1 MIFLQLWWALM
12 VLSGS
17 KSGSGTDLQ
26 SAQPK
31 QDLILPAEENN
42 KLSSFSRAVEKARG
56 ELQELKSSYSGDLQ
70 DQDAG
75 EKLQTRERRNS
86 IDDMLAN
93 FAGGSE
99 NTSSEAENERSLQEA
114 ADAWFREIQANMA
127 KGKAVEQMP
136 EENEGLKEERS
147 TKSKSKAK
155 EIIDQHA
162 KAMASTEI
170 GKVKMKYK
178 EMPPDTVI
186 QKFEV
191 TKYPFRSDEGG
202 LTRLDIKLKQVHQIL
217 NDQENNDA
225 QKKKVDQ
232 ELREKG
238 QISIIKLPEY
248 GDAPVPEGVYERTLS
263 RLAFPHMPPDKLEH
277 EANYKLSKIE
287 QEASEKA
294 MKAAKPFANA
304 LDEKESSQ
312 NLKPKKRSSIS
323 GFNPMNEIKL
333 KTSSRLMLKGLGP
346 SLPSNSLM
354 DIHRNHIVDNMI
366 RRRELDETQRQP
378 YFGVEQEGDEEVRRI
393 SPGSPQFEGFEYMQS
408 NAGPNPLMDAPHSY
422 DFRLPQYDRFHS
434 LNQRQMPNVLE
445 YERSN
450 RMPLDLERVKREP
463 SLLTSNLEAEED
475 QKALDHDED
484 AKVGLVE
491 VKGGESALDSSPKL
505 KESQKDIKLEETPE
519 EVKLSEEHLTNAETK
534 LEPEAL
540 TMALKGDENIHVN
553 REMPLEDKLKDD
565 ALEMAD
571 IKPEAESPTKREISD
586 TASLSSENEESPD
599 SDQELAS
606 KVGKSSKVGAVCD
619 KADNVLKV
627 NLKLKMQE
635 PAIKVPRDSPEAHKR
650 DVQESVPAVPKVNP
664 DAVVKL
670 LANEISLDMNRGKR
684 QSESQRYRRFSR
696 RQRRSRRSLDAK
708 EGPPANPG
716 QQSEP
721 KPEQHVVAKRTA
733 QLLDDFE
740 DHNGNRVHFGELGNG
755 MLTPDVG
762 DSVGAKP
769 MHQPEEHY
777 DERERAAHEEDVA
790 HIYDHSR
797 NMVPMMHRRPNVQV
811 VQVPML
817 QQQLPQLQ
825 LQKVHLPKLQLVQ
838 PLALPQPVQHQ
849 QQVPQQQ
856 QQQVSQQ
863 QQQTQQQPLQ
873 QQETVPQQQQPQQQQ
888 EPKEQQPQQQ
898 QQPQTQAEPSLQR
911 HPNEATSNFKASFNL
926 THFFNE
932 LQKLQ
937 KVQPPPMPVAQT
949 PTPAVPSPV
958 FSSKTLFSPS
968 SKTFGVHRYFGPF
981 KLKNSP
987 IVGDPCAT
995 ISPNCVPVTTPSPS
1009 SSPSQGSQ
1017 EGCHEGACCTGP
1029 DIMKLNVSIN
1039 ANVCGNPKTKQFF
1052 GNGSI
1057 NLQPGYRDEANLR
1070 SDSGQDLHI
1079 QVKDERHIRE
1089 TGEESKEEDYGD
1101 LNEKESDS
1109 DGHRKKP
1116 LIKWPRRNKE
1126 KVKAN
1131 PKETCKEASAEP
1143 PAKDETKCHRGH
1155 HNDSEDKPMSESFQ
1169 KLLTGKTSEDIVAA
1183 VFDAV
1188 ENDPGMDRLLGV
1200 LERNRKCLNKRPKNF
1215 YQIRNNKNEQYLKQT
1230 ETMVRDTMVAIS
1242 DIIDQQVR
1250 QRSCIPLRPDLLEFY
1265 KLILK
1270 TSEEQQKCR
1279 EKRQSSM
1286 RSLAEDFSQDV
1297 RLLDPSKISQKSKI
1311 VKKLLRQYEEL
1322 PAEDQQAAS
1331 GVRDEL
1337 LMDLV
1342 YLRKMADTA
1351 ERVQRNARLQE
1362 ILKQT
1367 SLDGGL
1373 EKNVNPEYSPRFIKL
1388 LKTAELFKEA
1398 GEQQAK
1404 EIVGR

>member
-56 ELQELKSSYSGDLQ
+56 ELQELKSSYLGDLQ

-93 FAGGSE
+93 FSGDSE
-99 NTSSEAENERSLQEA
+99 STSSEAENERSLQEA

-127 KGKAVEQMP
+127 KGRAVEEMP
-136 EENEGLKEERS
+136 AENEGPKQERS

-186 QKFEV
+186 QKYEV

-217 NDQENNDA
+217 NDQENIDA
-225 QKKKVDQ
+225 QKKKVEQ

-238 QISIIKLPEY
+238 EISIIKLPEY

-263 RLAFPHMPPDKLEH
+263 RLAFPHMPADKLEH

-304 LDEKESSQ
+304 LDEKENSQ
-312 NLKPKKRSSIS
+312 NLKPKKRSSVS

-346 SLPSNSLM
+346 SLPSNALM
-354 DIHRNHIVDNMI
+354 DIHRNHIMDNMI

-378 YFGVEQEGDEEVRRI
+378 YFGVEQEGDEEDRRI
-393 SPGSPQFEGFEYMQS
+393 NPGSPQFEGFEYMQS
-408 NAGPNPLMDAPHSY
+408 NAGPNPLMDVPHSY

-463 SLLTSNLEAEED
+463 SSLSLNLEAEED
-475 QKALDHDED
+475 QKALDHEED

-491 VKGGESALDSSPKL
+491 VKGGESVPDSSAKL
-505 KESQKDIKLEETPE
+505 KESHKDTKLQQTPE
-519 EVKLSEEHLTNAETK
+519 EAKLSEEPLTKSETK

-540 TMALKGDENIHVN
+540 TMALKDDEKTHGKS
-553 REMPLEDKLKDD
+553 EMALEDKLKDD

-571 IKPEAESPTKREISD
+571 IKPEAESPTKREVSD
-586 TASLSSENEESPD
+586 TASLSSENEESPE
-599 SDQELAS
+599 SDQELVS
-606 KVGKSSKVGAVCD
+606 KLGKSSKVGAVCD
-619 KADNVLKV
+619 EADNVLKV
-627 NLKLKMQE
+627 NIKLKMQE
-635 PAIKVPRDSPEAHKR
+635 PAIKAPQDSPEAHKR
-650 DVQESVPAVPKVNP
+650 DVQESVPVVPKVNP

-684 QSESQRYRRFSR
+684 QSEGQRYRRFSR
-696 RQRRSRRSLDAK
+696 RQRRSRRSLDEK
-708 EGPPANPG
+708 EGAPANPG

-721 KPEQHVVAKRTA
+721 QPEQHVVAKRTA

-790 HIYDHSR
+790 HIYDLSR
-797 NMVPMMHRRPNVQV
+797 NMVPMMHRRPN
-811 VQVPML
+811 
-817 QQQLPQLQ
+817 QQQ
-825 LQKVHLPKLQLVQ
+825 
-838 PLALPQPVQHQ
+838 A
-849 QQVPQQQ
+849 
-856 QQQVSQQ
+856 
-863 QQQTQQQPLQ
+863 QQQPVQ
-873 QQETVPQQQQPQQQQ
+873 QQETVPQQQPVQQQQQSMQQQQQPVQQQQQPVQQQQQQ

-898 QQPQTQAEPSLQR
+898 QQPQKQVEPSLQR
-911 HPNEATSNFKASFNL
+911 HPNEAASNFKASFNL

-937 KVQPPPMPVAQT
+937 KVQPPQIPVPQT

-995 ISPNCVPVTTPSPS
+995 VSPNCVPVTTPSPS

-1057 NLQPGYRDEANLR
+1057 NLQPGYRDMANLR
-1070 SDSGQDLHI
+1070 SDSSQDLHI
-1079 QVKDERHIRE
+1079 QVKDERHTRE

-1109 DGHRKKP
+1109 DGHRKKS
-1116 LIKWPRRNKE
+1116 LIKWPRKNKE

-1131 PKETCKEASAEP
+1131 PKETCKVASVEP
-1143 PAKDETKCHRGH
+1143 PAKDETKSASTKEPKCHHRGH
-1155 HNDSEDKPMSESFQ
+1155 HDDSEDKPMSESFQ

-1215 YQIRNNKNEQYLKQT
+1215 YQIRNNKNEQYVKQT

-1279 EKRQSSM
+1279 EKRQSSL

-1367 SLDGGL
+1367 SLDGAL
-1373 EKNVNPEYSPRFIKL
+1373 EKNVNPQYSPRFIKL